1 MVVDAPF
8 GKRNFCRDQ
17 GVVVVN
23 TRPMKESDSNHS
35 AEGERIA
42 SAARTLGDGEGLQGR
57 VVAHTLTLLQAAA
70 QRLGVKTPDPQIRF
84 DLRGRVAGQVRFGSR
99 GPWVIR
105 YNPVLMQANAEDFLS
120 TTVPH
125 EVAHLVAY
133 AKYGLRIRPHGPEW
147 RSVMH
152 FYGVVPERCHRYDL
166 SDVSG
171 RALRQFDYHCSC
183 RDHRLSSIR
192 HHRVQAGRAYIC
204 RRCAT
209 PLRPGRHPDAPV

>member
-120 TTVPH
+120 TTVPP
-125 EVAHLVAY
+125 
-133 AKYGLRIRPHGPEW
+133 R
-147 RSVMH
+147 
-152 FYGVVPERCHRYDL
+152 
-166 SDVSG
+166 G
-171 RALRQFDYHCSC
+171 RAPGGLCKVRTPHPSPRAGVAVGHALLRC
-183 RDHRLSSIR
+183 RAGALS
-192 HHRVQAGRAYIC
+192 
-204 RRCAT
+204 
-209 PLRPGRHPDAPV
+209 PL